1 MRHRAR
7 FGAVAFL
14 LVFGAGCGVLPD
26 AARAEE
32 GALAP
37 PSRPAA
43 VPGVDVPVQM
53 HAEVRPTA
61 RPKLGESLEYHGWIS
76 VAAWEAVR
84 WTAPDRDGDL
94 VWGPVRTGRARRAAS
109 AGGAEIDSV
118 WVEAPLQIFR
128 LGRVSLPGL
137 AFRLE
142 GGGTGVREGTLPVVL
157 VDVQA
162 TVDPKDTSATLRP
175 ARGPLAPPWWETV
188 PWTFVVLGLLLIGAA
203 IVLIRRL
210 RRRKPQPVPAAAPAV
225 ARRRD
230 PGAEALAELAA
241 LKRLGLPEQGRFS
254 DHAFQLGRILRRYL
268 EATVQVPRPGD
279 TTPELIRHLQS
290 ANFAADDLRRLT
302 EILRRWDGIKFA
314 RLDSDVDEAHH
325 CEEAVRDLVVSRA
338 RGARQEVA

>member
-1 MRHRAR
+1 MA
-7 FGAVAFL
+7 G
-14 LVFGAGCGVLPD
+14 GAGRRGAALLCVLGLAAG
-26 AARAEE
+26 AARADE

-37 PSRPAA
+37 PSRAGV
-43 VPGVDVPVQM
+43 VPGVDVPVQV

-61 RPKLGESLEYHGWIS
+61 QPKLGESLEYHGWIS

-94 VWGPVRTGRARRAAS
+94 VWGPVRTGRVRRAGTP
-109 AGGAEIDSV
+109 GGAIVDSV

-128 LGRVSLPGL
+128 LGRVSVPGL
-137 AFRLE
+137 GFRLE
-142 GGGTGVREGTLPVVL
+142 GGGAGVREGTLPVVV

-162 TVDPKDTSATLRP
+162 TVDPKDTTATLRP

-188 PWTFVVLGLLLIGAA
+188 PWTFVVLGLLVVAGIAYA
-203 IVLIRRL
+203 IVRL
-210 RRRKPQPVPAAAPAV
+210 RRRKPKPVPASTPAV

-230 PGAEALAELAA
+230 PGAEALTELAA
-241 LKRLGLPEQGRFS
+241 LKRLGLPELGRFAE
-254 DHAFQLGRILRRYL
+254 HAFQLGRILRRYL
-268 EATVQVPRPGD
+268 EATVQLPRPGD

-314 RLDSDVDEAHH
+314 RLDSDVDEAHQ
-325 CEEAVRDLVVSRA
+325 CEEAVRELVVSRA
-338 RGARQEVA
+338 RGTRQEVA